1 VKFLAVLADRILS
14 RVAPLPETNRAHW
27 LAVAEQSRDAWEKF
41 ELPADCPKC
50 FPDGWELQVHDAV
63 YEDDELWA
71 AAQRKDSAPFTPG
84 GAAPADAD
92 IPPSA
97 SAGIPTVG
105 RVITQTLRTLQVP
118 NAVVI
123 KDALER
129 ELSHHFEFRSK

>member
-1 VKFLAVLADRILS
+1 MKCLAALADRILS
-14 RVAPLPETNRAHW
+14 RIAPLPETNRTHW

-71 AAQRKDSAPFTPG
+71 AAQRKDSAPIPP

-92 IPPSA
+92 PPA

-105 RVITQTLRTLQVP
+105 LVITQTLRTLQVP

>member
-1 VKFLAVLADRILS
+1 VKFLAVLADRLLS

-41 ELPADCPKC
+41 ERPADCPKC

-71 AAQRKDSAPFTPG
+71 AAQRKDSAPIPP